1 MLSKIAIFNPDEGTF
16 SIKTETVNENLE
28 PNQVLL
34 KNLSIAVN
42 EIDVVNGKVR
52 KLKNLGCSACG
63 EVIKVGENVTWLN
76 RGDRVAYFTET
87 GAYSEYKAV
96 DHTKL
101 VKIPS
106 NISSNTASAI
116 LYRGCLAHMVAVR
129 TFIIRGGINALVD
142 NIHTATSSTIGWM
155 AKKRGAFVVG
165 ITSEESEISPNVCDV
180 VIRSSR
186 DSMVKEILS
195 ATKNIGCHVYYPG
208 LSPMPI
214 DKVGEALTVSGV
226 IVDYLNVMQ
235 SVPTEIIAAKSLFFT
250 IPSLVDY
257 KSIRSELIL
266 TVDEIFAMLSQSPL
280 DIEFVEYSFE
290 KINEAFSEVELG
302 KSPRGVMLKL

>member
-42 EIDVVNGKVR
+42 EIDVVDGKVR

-63 EVIKVGENVTWLN
+63 EVIKVGENVTWVN

-106 NISSNTASAI
+106 NISSNTAVAV
-116 LYRGCLAHMVAVR
+116 LYRGCLAHMIAVR
-129 TFIIRGGINALVD
+129 AFIIRGGINALID
-142 NIHTATSSTIGWM
+142 NIHTATSSAIGWM

-165 ITSEESEISPNVCDV
+165 VTSEELEISPNVCDV
-180 VIRSSR
+180 VIKSTG
-186 DSMVKEILS
+186 DAVVKEILS
-195 ATKNIGCHVYYPG
+195 ATKNVGCHVYYPG

-250 IPSLVDY
+250 IPSLIDY
-257 KSIRSELIL
+257 KNIRSELIL
-266 TVDEIFAMLSQSPL
+266 TVDEVFAMLSQTPL
-280 DIEFVEYSFE
+280 DIEFAEYSFE
-290 KINEAFSEVELG
+290 KINDAFAVTASN
-302 KSPRGVMLKL
+302 KSRQAVVVKF